1 MEYTKEQK
9 KSLTSCPLF
18 AGIAEGHI
26 ISLLD
31 RAGAQAADAAKNSP
45 VLEQGEQQEGI
56 YLVLTGRARGERLT
70 SDGRLVTVN
79 EFGPGEL
86 FGEILSG
93 AHMDSPVTVRMLE
106 DGSVLRLSLG
116 GLINA
121 LPEDRETGERVL
133 RNLIGQISGKYFELM
148 KRVEMLL
155 CPTLAGKIAMY
166 LLNQRENG
174 SGTVTVPHSRE
185 EQAALLNCDRSA
197 LSRELSRLRDAGIIN
212 YSGRSFTVLDE
223 DRLRG
228 LTQQA

>member
-1 MEYTKEQK
+1 MEYSKEQK

-18 AGIAEGHI
+18 TGIAEGPMER
-26 ISLLD
+26 LLD

-45 VLEQGEQQEGI
+45 VLGQGEQQEGI

-93 AHMDSPVTVRMLE
+93 ANMESPVTVRMLE
-106 DGSVLRLSLG
+106 DGSILRLSLG
-116 GLINA
+116 KLLNA
-121 LPEDRETGERVL
+121 FNDDRETGERVL
-133 RNLIGQISGKYFELM
+133 RNLIGQISQKYFMIM

-166 LLNQRENG
+166 LLNQRESG
-174 SGTVTVPHSRE
+174 SNTVTVPHSRE

-197 LSRELSRLRDAGIIN
+197 LSRELSRLRGAGIIN
-212 YSGRSFTVLDE
+212 YSGRSFSILDE
-223 DRLRG
+223 DRLKE
-228 LTQQA
+228 LIQ

>member
-1 MEYTKEQK
+1 MEYSEEQR
-9 KSLTSCPLF
+9 KSLISCPLF
-18 AGIAEGHI
+18 AGTAEGLI
-26 ISLLD
+26 IRLLD
-31 RAGAQAADAAKNSP
+31 RAGAQAAYFAKNSP

-121 LPEDRETGERVL
+121 LPDDRGTGERVL
-133 RNLIGQISGKYFELM
+133 RNLIGQISVKYFALT

-166 LLNQRENG
+166 LLNQREGG
-174 SGTVTVPHSRE
+174 SNSVTVPHSRE

-197 LSRELSRLRDAGIIN
+197 LSRELSRLRATGIIN
-212 YSGRSFTVLDE
+212 YFGRSFDILDE

-228 LTQQA
+228 LIQ